1 MNRRMTIAA
10 LLLLR
15 GTASADETTA
25 PAETIIVID
34 RKPDNESARDRDR
47 ALGDA
52 PFVTVVHA
60 EDHPATTSVAD
71 AIGATVGVHT
81 RSLGGLGAYQSISVR
96 GSAPGHTSVLV
107 DGVPLARLAAVT
119 TDLGR

>member
-1 MNRRMTIAA
+1 MNCRIAIAA

-15 GTASADETTA
+15 GTASAEPDA
-25 PAETIIVID
+25 PQEVDPETIIVID
-34 RKPDNESARDRDR
+34 RKPDREAARDRDR

-71 AIGATVGVHT
+71 ALGSTVGVHT

-96 GSAPGHTSVLV
+96 GTA
-107 DGVPLARLAAVT
+107 
-119 TDLGR
+119 